1 LLFLESLQQRQN
13 QYFSFYILK
22 FKKILKHNLLIATI
36 TTMENI
42 NKEQKII
49 AETEKRHQIVGD
61 TIEKIAHQW
70 RQPLN
75 TVSLLMQDLYFK
87 INLGTLYSGQ
97 ENEEQLKEVFAEQ
110 YNDLYDKVNL
120 HLQYLSETVDDFR
133 KAVVFNG
140 NKERKYFSIK
150 NFIEELSEFIE
161 TSLEHE
167 KIKLTKFID
176 LKNMKLVEVNGVEND
191 LKQVVL
197 NIIHNSQ
204 DIFRERELKNRKIEI
219 NTRLSD
225 SNKIVLT
232 VRDNAGG
239 IPEDILERIFDPYF
253 TTRHETRGT
262 GLGLYMSREM
272 ILKSFGGNIRAENSD
287 NCSKCGNNCG
297 DKFEKGACF
306 IIEIPEFREI

>member
-1 LLFLESLQQRQN
+1 
-13 QYFSFYILK
+13 
-22 FKKILKHNLLIATI
+22 
-36 TTMENI
+36 M
-42 NKEQKII
+42 NKEQQVI

-75 TVSLLMQDLYFK
+75 TVSLLMQELYFK

-150 NFIEELSEFIE
+150 NFIEELSGFVE

-167 KIKLTKFID
+167 KIKLTTLTDIKS
-176 LKNMKLVEVNGVEND
+176 MKIVEVNGVEND

-219 NTRLSD
+219 STRLSN
-225 SNKIVLT
+225 SNKIVLAI
-232 VRDNAGG
+232 RDNAGG
-239 IPEDILERIFDPYF
+239 IPEDILDKVFDPYF

-272 ILKSFGGNIRAENSD
+272 ILKSFGGNIRAENSN
-287 NCSKCGNNCG
+287 NCSKSENSCG
-297 DKFEKGACF
+297 DGFGKGACF